1 MSDVE
6 PALGENKTS
15 PSIQDAAIEDAIHQ
29 LREATRGTP
38 YEGRL
43 YLVGGLLRDRELGV
57 PSSPDLDIVLEG
69 DAVELAYFLHKKGLS
84 THYPAVYPR
93 FGTARITVA
102 TAQGIDCTV
111 ELVSARAES
120 YHPESRKPEVHLAS
134 LREDV
139 FRRDFTINTLLENLH
154 TGERLDLTGMAMADL
169 RAKIIRTPLDPAITF
184 YDDPLRMLRA
194 VRFAARFDF
203 EIEPKTREGI
213 MKDAYRL
220 RPPAISY
227 ERIRDEFVK
236 IVMLPGAKA
245 RRGLQM
251 LLELNLLSQ
260 FLPEMVKMVGCRQ
273 GGWHRYD
280 VWEHTLV
287 ALECLPESA
296 GLALRLGLL
305 WHDIGKPQTRTE
317 VDGQVHFYGHANVGA
332 EIVHRIMRRL
342 KFSNEEIEAVTTL
355 VRLHM
360 RPGEYRSD
368 WSDAAV
374 KRLIRECGP
383 YLEDL
388 LTLAECDVAAT
399 VVPEQARADIAGLRA
414 RIAQLNAD
422 SVRSLQSPLD
432 GKTIMQLL
440 NVKQGPVIG
449 QAKEF
454 LVNEVIE
461 GRLAPDD
468 RETAKQRLLAWWQQT
483 APQASHQNKA

>member
-1 MSDVE
+1 M
-6 PALGENKTS
+6 TS
-15 PSIQDAAIEDAIHQ
+15 QNLSEAIEDAIHR

-43 YLVGGLLRDRELGV
+43 YLVGGLLRDRELGI

-84 THYPAVYPR
+84 THAPVVYPR

-102 TAQGIDCTV
+102 TAQGVACTV

-120 YHPESRKPEVHLAS
+120 YRPESRKPEVQFAG

-139 FRRDFTINTLLENLH
+139 YRRDFTINTLLENLH
-154 TGERLDLTGMAMADL
+154 TGELLDLTGLALADL
-169 RAKIIRTPLDPAITF
+169 RAKIIRTPLDPAVTF

-203 EIEPKTREGI
+203 EIEPKTKEGI
-213 MKDAYRL
+213 MKEAYRL
-220 RPPAISY
+220 SPPTISY

-236 IVMLPGAKA
+236 IVLLDGPKA
-245 RRGLQM
+245 HRGLQM
-251 LLELNLLSQ
+251 LLELKLLHQ
-260 FLPEMVKMVGCRQ
+260 FLPEMVEMVGCQQ

-280 VWEHTLV
+280 VWDHTLV
-287 ALECLPESA
+287 ALECLPPNAS
-296 GLALRLGLL
+296 LTLRLGLL
-305 WHDIGKPQTRTE
+305 WHDIGKPRTRTE
-317 VDGQVHFYGHANVGA
+317 VQGQIRFYHHATVGA
-332 EIVHRIMRRL
+332 EMVREMMRRL
-342 KFSNEEIEAVTTL
+342 KFSNEEIEGVTTL
-355 VRLHM
+355 VKLHM
-360 RPGEYRSD
+360 RPGEYRPD

-440 NVKQGPVIG
+440 NVKPGPVVG

-454 LVNEVIE
+454 LINEVIE

-468 RETAKQRLLAWWQQT
+468 REAAKQKLLSWWQQT
-483 APQASHQNKA
+483 APQAPPKSQG